1 MNAQNIKVIVFDLDG
16 TLYSETSHFAYYA
29 ERLKERLP
37 RVVQDD
43 FMRDYRA
50 AEKKKHVI
58 KVGRVYDVLHDLIL
72 VHCDRIVTEAY
83 EWNGY
88 KIPEERVK
96 WLYPEPLVID
106 NERQIS
112 IGDFWWVP
120 VPIAYHYGLDFDA
133 CHEAF
138 LETRHYMMSP
148 DFTMKKIPGLKETLE
163 KLRTTNKLVLL
174 TNSPEPDSRAIL
186 RKLDLDALFDQ
197 MIFNGKKPAQTLKHF
212 EAIKE
217 AFAVEYGEILSVG
230 DNWVNEIYPVQK
242 LGVKTLFI
250 NTHELSPEHQADVVV
265 THPEAIVAVLR
276 RMAVET

>member
-37 RVVQDD
+37 RDVQDD

-58 KVGRVYDVLHDLIL
+58 KVGRVYDTLHDLTL
-72 VHCDRIVTEAY
+72 VHRDRVVTEAY

-96 WLYPEPLVID
+96 WLYPEPLTID
-106 NERQIS
+106 NKRMLS

-120 VPIAYHYGLDFDA
+120 VPIAYHYGLGFDA

-138 LETRHYMMSP
+138 LETRRYMMSP
-148 DFTMKKIPGLKETLE
+148 AFIMKKIPGLKETLE
-163 KLRTTNKLVLL
+163 KLHATKKLVLL

-186 RKLDLDALFDQ
+186 QKLGLENLFDLL
-197 MIFNGKKPAQTLKHF
+197 IFDGMKPVQTSKHF
-212 EAIKE
+212 EAIKQ

-230 DNWVNEIYPVQK
+230 DNWVNEIHPVQK

-250 NTHELSPEHQADVVV
+250 NAHELPSEYKADFVVGNPDAMV
-265 THPEAIVAVLR
+265 SVLKKL
-276 RMAVET
+276 AVET